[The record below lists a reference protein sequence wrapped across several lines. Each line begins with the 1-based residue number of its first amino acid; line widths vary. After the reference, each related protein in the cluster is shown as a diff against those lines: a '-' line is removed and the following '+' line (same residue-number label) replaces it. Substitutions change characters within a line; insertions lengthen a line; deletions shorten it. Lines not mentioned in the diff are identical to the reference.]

1 MIKGEKIFYGLTI
14 LFCIAIVLLVF
25 IVSGCGEGT
34 DVVVKAGKWT
44 VSPGESIRLTADT
57 RNTYD
62 GYSIRYY
69 WTIVAENCGRLSST
83 TGKSVSWTAPPP
95 IEVPAPRVCT
105 IEVEVITSNNR
116 INDPV
121 NDQEFITVTFQI
133 KVNPAPVTNK
143 PPEITQ
149 FNVPLQFVYRGET
162 VSLSVVASDPEGG
175 TLKYYW
181 KTTCGTIVGSG
192 SGISWTAPAIIP
204 LSGRCTVSVSV
215 EDQLRA
221 ASGISADFT
230 IID

>member
-1 MIKGEKIFYGLTI
+1 M
-14 LFCIAIVLLVF
+14 
-25 IVSGCGEGT
+25 
-34 DVVVKAGKWT
+34 
-44 VSPGESIRLTADT
+44 
-57 RNTYD
+57 
-62 GYSIRYY
+62 
-69 WTIVAENCGRLSST
+69 SST

-95 IEVPAPRVCT
+95 IEVPAPRICT

-133 KVNPAPVTNK
+133 KVNPAPVANK

-162 VSLSVVASDPEGG
+162 VSLSIVASDPEGG

-181 KTTCGTIVGSG
+181 KATCGAIVGSG
-192 SGISWTAPAIIP
+192 SGISWTAPTTIP
-204 LSGRCTVSVSV
+204 FSGRCTVSVSV

-221 ASGISADFT
+221 RSGTSADFK